1 MAEREKK
8 RKKREK
14 TERGGDKGKV
24 SRVERATG
32 RQRQTESI
40 ERPREHSEKVRERE
54 VVAKSFMKF
63 LLPRY
68 IRVTIK
74 SRSPPPMVK
83 HSGSTFFPLSLSS
96 GVPTS
101 KQEKLLDPVPLL
113 LRSTSPGAYSVN
125 QYVPSLAG
133 FIEFIGIV
141 GLRDLL
147 GSARGDGNKKSPCD
161 QGDPSDKSARRSDC
175 VVSRQHCGRPL
186 FRTPC
191 AQRGSCRGCCECSLS
206 EKGRMSAPSGFPN

>member
-1 MAEREKK
+1 MGVRKKERRRERKRGMAEREKK

-74 SRSPPPMVK
+74 SRSAPPTLK
-83 HSGSTFFPLSLSS
+83 RSGPTFFCDL
-96 GVPTS
+96 G
-101 KQEKLLDPVPLL
+101 
-113 LRSTSPGAYSVN
+113 
-125 QYVPSLAG
+125 LAPA
-133 FIEFIGIV
+133 
-141 GLRDLL
+141 D
-147 GSARGDGNKKSPCD
+147 
-161 QGDPSDKSARRSDC
+161 
-175 VVSRQHCGRPL
+175 
-186 FRTPC
+186 RT
-191 AQRGSCRGCCECSLS
+191 
-206 EKGRMSAPSGFPN
+206 